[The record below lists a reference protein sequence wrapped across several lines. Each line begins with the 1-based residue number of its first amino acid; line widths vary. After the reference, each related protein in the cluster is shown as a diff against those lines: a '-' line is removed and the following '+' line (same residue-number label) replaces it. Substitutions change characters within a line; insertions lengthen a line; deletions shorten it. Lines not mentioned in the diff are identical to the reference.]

1 MTPCVVIS
9 SMGDAP
15 IAGAALAAPAALL
28 ALLAL
33 LTGAAWERRR
43 ARRRAAVAVQEAARQ
58 AATAARQDVLHEVR
72 MLEHAHLKSAV
83 VEVERLLA
91 QAHAAPTPDQMRAW
105 VHEAQHAARR
115 LHRVVALLHRRGA
128 AVAADD
134 DVYVTPL
141 DLERT
146 LVEVCKSMRALG
158 VRTLAERV
166 GAPRAAI
173 PDDVQSACEIILYNA
188 LLNAH
193 RHGRATEVRVR
204 LTYDPTALTLTV
216 ADNGAGFD
224 PEATRRRAQGRGLRD
239 MERLAQ
245 RLNGALSVE
254 SAPGRGTVIQVRF
267 PLPAP
272 VLGWATAPTGAGAA
286 PPGEAPPGETPPWEA
301 PPWEAPPW
309 EAPPG
314 ETPPGETPPGE
325 APPGETPPGAAP
337 PWEAPP
343 GEAPPG
349 EAPPWK
355 SVTQTQRR
363 RICRTV

>member
-1 MTPCVVIS
+1 MTPC
-9 SMGDAP
+9 MGDAP
-15 IAGAALAAPAALL
+15 ICCAAPAALL
-28 ALLAL
+28 AVVAL
-33 LTGAAWERRR
+33 LTGAAWARRR

-58 AATAARQDVLHEVR
+58 AARAARQDVLHEVR
-72 MLEHAHLKSAV
+72 MVEHAHLKSAI

-91 QAHAAPTPDQMRAW
+91 QAHAAPTTDQMRAW
-105 VHEAQHAARR
+105 VHEAQDAARR
-115 LHRVVALLHRRGA
+115 LHRVVELLHRRGA
-128 AVAADD
+128 AVVADD

-158 VRTLAERV
+158 VRTLVERV

-173 PDDVQSACEIILYNA
+173 PDDVQSACEIMLYNA

-204 LTYDPTALTLTV
+204 LRYDPTALTLTV

-254 SAPGRGTVIQVRF
+254 SAPGRGTVIQVRV

-272 VLGWATAPTGAGAA
+272 VLGWATAPTGAVAA
-286 PPGEAPPGETPPWEA
+286 APGEAASEEA
-301 PPWEAPPW
+301 A
-309 EAPPG
+309 
-314 ETPPGETPPGE
+314 PGE
-325 APPGETPPGAAP
+325 AASGEAVSEEAA
-337 PWEAPP
+337 P
-343 GEAPPG
+343 GEAASEEAAPG

-355 SVTQTQRR
+355 RVMQRR
-363 RICRTV
+363 RIWRTV